1 MITNQ
6 SYRNPFRIAGIY
18 QLLLTVCLI
27 FIVFFLLWCVAEVCF
42 SFCPSVLPQQ
52 IFTEGVLYC
61 KYCSYSWSAF
71 KGMFNNGQSQS
82 QCWTLSFAVLRIFI
96 LVASMC

>member
-18 QLLLTVCLI
+18 QLVLTVCLI
-27 FIVFFLLWCVAEVCF
+27 FIVFFLLWCVAEFCF
-42 SFCPSVLPQQ
+42 SFCPVLPQQ

-61 KYCSYSWSAF
+61 KYCFYSCSAF